1 MFKIA
6 REGWPFIVTAFF
18 IGLIISGLFL
28 IISGIP
34 RWVGLVFVP
43 LLWPGLGLMV
53 AYFFRDPKRNIP
65 SDSANMILAPSDGK
79 IVEITRED
87 ETKFIDAEVWRI
99 SIFLSVLDVHV
110 NRVPMDGIV
119 RYLDYRAGKFRV
131 AWHPRASSENEQFV
145 IGLEH
150 SSGTRILFKQ
160 IAGIL
165 ARRIVNRL
173 SEGDRTNMGERFGLI
188 RFGSRMDVMYPA
200 HYPIYVKVGDRVTA
214 GESILGELT

>member
-53 AYFFRDPKRNIP
+53 AYFFRDPKRSIP

-173 SEGDRTNMGERFGLI
+173 SEGDCTNMGERFGLI